1 MIILDILSII
11 LVIVILGIIIT
22 YLISINRRL
31 NQKIEQEKNRF
42 ILYKKKLSELETKQN
57 FNKNDFEI
65 LNKLARDFFKERF
78 DLNYTLSYLEISEIF
93 KKEGLDERVQF
104 CDRMAEILYAGDKID
119 EEVIKNLIHIFQ
131 DIVEDY
137 KYL

>member
-22 YLISINRRL
+22 YLISINKRL

-93 KKEGLDERVQF
+93 KKEGFDERVQF
-104 CDRMAEILYAGDKID
+104 CNRMAEILYAGDKID
-119 EEVIKNLIHIFQ
+119 QEEIKKLIHIFQ